1 MTADTRDNGWEVDF
15 CFALL
20 PGVSSVSVCVCVCV
34 CGCRRVCRPEVSRRI
49 NKESV
54 EGRKGKTE
62 QEKREDKEEE
72 KEEST

>member
-1 MTADTRDNGWEVDF
+1 MGGRLLF
-15 CFALL
+15 CSA
-20 PGVSSVSVCVCVCV
+20 PGCLICQCLCVCVCVCV

-62 QEKREDKEEE
+62 QEKSEDKEEE